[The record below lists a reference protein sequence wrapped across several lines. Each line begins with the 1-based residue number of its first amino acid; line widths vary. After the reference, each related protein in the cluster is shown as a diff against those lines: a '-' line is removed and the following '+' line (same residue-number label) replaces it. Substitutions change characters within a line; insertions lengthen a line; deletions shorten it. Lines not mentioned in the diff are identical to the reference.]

1 MERLEYTAYG
11 GPEVVHLSPF
21 TLPKPAADEI
31 IVRVAASSINPLDWK
46 LRSGVMK
53 IATGSKFPRAM
64 GSDFSGTVES
74 VGSQVSQFKPGDPVL
89 GTTSMKTAGAFAPM
103 LVTSQKLVVKKPDN
117 LSYAQA
123 ACFPVV
129 GVTAWLAL
137 TKKAQLKPGQRLFIN
152 GATGGVGLAAGEIAR
167 AIGAQVAGRA
177 GPKSIAQAKAV
188 GLYPVLDYSGPWP
201 TSLNGTFDVV
211 FDCSGTLSSKESK
224 RLIKR
229 GGIVVDIVPTMGK
242 FVQSFTSSWFKVL
255 IADTKAENL
264 QAVTDLAASG
274 KLNIPIA
281 RTVSLAE
288 APSLLESLERG
299 ERLFGKALI
308 LFGDH

>member
-1 MERLEYTAYG
+1 
-11 GPEVVHLSPF
+11 
-21 TLPKPAADEI
+21 
-31 IVRVAASSINPLDWK
+31 
-46 LRSGVMK
+46 
-53 IATGSKFPRAM
+53 
-64 GSDFSGTVES
+64 
-74 VGSQVSQFKPGDPVL
+74 
-89 GTTSMKTAGAFAPM
+89 MKTAGAFAPM

-123 ACFPVV
+123 ACLPVV

-255 IADTKAENL
+255 IADAKPENL

-288 APSLLESLERG
+288 APTLLKSLERG

-308 LFGDH
+308 LFGDR

>member
-1 MERLEYTAYG
+1 MERLEYNAYG
-11 GPEVVHLSPF
+11 GPEVVRLSPF
-21 TLPKPAADEI
+21 TLPKPVGDEI

-46 LRSGVMK
+46 LRSGLMK
-53 IATGSKFPRAM
+53 FVTGSKFPRAM

-74 VGSQVSQFKPGDPVL
+74 VGSEVSQFKPGDPVL

-103 LVTSQKLVVKKPDN
+103 LITSQKLVVKKPDN
-117 LSYAQA
+117 LSFTQA
-123 ACFPVV
+123 ACLPVV

-137 TKKAQLKPGQRLFIN
+137 TKKAQLKAGQRLFIN

-167 AIGAQVAGRA
+167 AVGAQVAGSA
-177 GPKSIAQAKAV
+177 GPKSIAQARALGV
-188 GLYPVLDYSGPWP
+188 DPALDYSVPWP
-201 TSLNGTFDVV
+201 TSLSGTFDVV
-211 FDCSGTLSSKESK
+211 FDCNGTLSPRESK
-224 RLIKR
+224 HLIKP
-229 GGIVVDIVPTMGK
+229 GGIVVDISPTLGK
-242 FVQSFTSSWFKVL
+242 FFRSFTSSWYKVL

-274 KLNIPIA
+274 NLNIPIA

-288 APSLLESLERG
+288 ATTLLESLERG

-308 LFGDH
+308 SF